1 MKKINDQTFKSKHL
15 DLARSGQQNMQ
26 IKSSNILEIATLEGG
41 EHWKRFVETLP
52 ILEYPSAERHKLSN
66 QFSII

>member
-1 MKKINDQTFKSKHL
+1 MTVTKCNNILTTLSKNEKINDQTFKSKHL

-41 EHWKRFVETLP
+41 EH
-52 ILEYPSAERHKLSN
+52 
-66 QFSII
+66 

>member
-1 MKKINDQTFKSKHL
+1 
-15 DLARSGQQNMQ
+15 MQ

-41 EHWKRFVETLP
+41 EHLKRFVETLQ